1 MIGALKKLFETPPA
15 ETEEARQRRMR
26 LAAAA
31 LLIETARA
39 DFTQDASEEAALRQ
53 LLSSSLQL
61 EPAAV
66 QELLQ
71 AASAQ
76 LDESTSLYEF
86 TRVINDCYSAE
97 QKRELIGSSGVLRC
111 SPKSPAML
119 AGGSG
124 GSVPRKPLMPSGSS
138 TSSASPS
145 ASFNSRPAAGDAVIA
160 STAEGTLPRVVLEG
174 EWSGADDFHFAEGRA
189 LIIETAPG
197 AYTLRVEDFSV
208 RNGPDL
214 FVYVSPD
221 PLGYSPEAVKLGAL
235 KATDGAFNYEI
246 PSDVPIESIRSAVVW
261 CDAFAVLFGSAPLE

>member
-39 DFTQDASEEAALRQ
+39 DFTQEASEEAALRQ
-53 LLSSSLQL
+53 LLSSSLEL

-97 QKRELIGSSGVLRC
+97 QKRELIGTMWRVAYADGDLDKYEEYLIRQVAELTY
-111 SPKSPAML
+111 
-119 AGGSG
+119 
-124 GSVPRKPLMPSGSS
+124 VPHGDYIRAKLE
-138 TSSASPS
+138 A
-145 ASFNSRPAAGDAVIA
+145 RP
-160 STAEGTLPRVVLEG
+160 
-174 EWSGADDFHFAEGRA
+174 
-189 LIIETAPG
+189 
-197 AYTLRVEDFSV
+197 
-208 RNGPDL
+208 
-214 FVYVSPD
+214 
-221 PLGYSPEAVKLGAL
+221 
-235 KATDGAFNYEI
+235 
-246 PSDVPIESIRSAVVW
+246 
-261 CDAFAVLFGSAPLE
+261 